1 LNIVNEM
8 SVTKSLAS
16 ILTPPLNPVDSPTES
31 DWRSVEGKLGFTL
44 PQDYKD
50 FVDIYGAG
58 SVDGFLWVLN
68 PISKN
73 PNLNLFDQAKSRLDA
88 QRRFSKDIRG
98 ITPYPLHPESNGLF
112 PWGVT
117 DNGDVLYWLCE
128 GPASAWRVV
137 ICDSRCSRWQILN
150 AGFGEILMGIVIK
163 ELRIECFPGDF
174 PSQLPDFVAV

>member
-1 LNIVNEM
+1 M
-8 SVTKSLAS
+8 SLQKSFER
-16 ILTPPLNPVDSPTES
+16 ILPPPVNPVDTPTES

-73 PNLNLFDQAKSRLDA
+73 PNLNLIDQAKSRLDA
-88 QRRFSKDIRG
+88 QRRFSMDFGSKA
-98 ITPYPLHPESNGLF
+98 PYPLHPEANGLF
-112 PWGVT
+112 PWAVT

-128 GPASAWRVV
+128 GSASAWSVV
-137 ICDSRCSRWQILN
+137 ICDSRCSRWQIFN
-150 AGFGEILMGIVIK
+150 AGVGELLIGIVKK
-163 ELRIECFPGDF
+163 ELRIECFPSDF
-174 PSQLPDFVAV
+174 PSQSPDFVSA